1 MALTYDITKVKNWK
15 STCYRV
21 VGEKEL
27 EQERELEKT
36 NPKRIKIFNLNRF
49 DEVEA
54 ETNEIVIYE
63 MKALTMNLQFLMA
76 LNIGIGEITESNY
89 QQVYARV
96 LFQETLNGCNLVNDK
111 KELFPTTL
119 EDIKNHIGMKVNASL
134 KQPAQ
139 FTRSVIKQWKS
150 RLKLEL

>member
-1 MALTYDITKVKNWK
+1 
-15 STCYRV
+15 
-21 VGEKEL
+21 
-27 EQERELEKT
+27 
-36 NPKRIKIFNLNRF
+36 
-49 DEVEA
+49 
-54 ETNEIVIYE
+54 
-63 MKALTMNLQFLMA
+63 
-76 LNIGIGEITESNY
+76 
-89 QQVYARV
+89 
-96 LFQETLNGCNLVNDK
+96 VNDK

>member
-27 EQERELEKT
+27 EQEREWEKT

-134 KQPAQ
+134 RQPAQ

>member
-27 EQERELEKT
+27 EQEREWEKT

-63 MKALTMNLQFLMA
+63 MKAL
-76 LNIGIGEITESNY
+76 
-89 QQVYARV
+89 
-96 LFQETLNGCNLVNDK
+96 
-111 KELFPTTL
+111 
-119 EDIKNHIGMKVNASL
+119 NASL